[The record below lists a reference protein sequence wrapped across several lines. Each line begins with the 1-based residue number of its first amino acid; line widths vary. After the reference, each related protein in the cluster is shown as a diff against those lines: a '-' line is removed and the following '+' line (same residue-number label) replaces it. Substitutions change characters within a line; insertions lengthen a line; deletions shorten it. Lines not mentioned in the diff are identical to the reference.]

1 MIEDRELDIW
11 REQWSRIAGP
21 SPRFQREIQQKIR
34 RQNLRFLVGNVVTA
48 IGFVGMLIFAVV
60 LRRQASWLG
69 AWWATGISALALVSA
84 GYRFWILRGTWHP
97 ETQSTRAFL
106 ELWHRRVQ
114 ARLRLLEIS
123 VYVSLGW
130 IVFCAVLTAVNW
142 RTIGRDV
149 KAHPRDWLEVLVACL
164 LMQPVLWFGAA
175 WIRRRKLAELNEVKK
190 ALDEL
195 DQGLG
200 TSVP

>member
-11 REQWSRIAGP
+11 HEQWSRIAEP
-21 SPRFQREIQQKIR
+21 LPRFQREIQQKIR
-34 RQNLRFLVGNVVTA
+34 RHNLRFLVGNVVTA
-48 IGFVGMLIFAVV
+48 MGFVGMLIFAVV

-69 AWWATGISALALVSA
+69 AWWATGISALVLVSV

-97 ETQSTRAFL
+97 ETESTRAFL

-123 VYVSLGW
+123 IYVSLGW

-142 RTIGRDV
+142 TIIGRDV
-149 KAHPRDWLEVLVACL
+149 KARPRDWLEVLVACL

-175 WIRRRKLAELNEVKK
+175 
-190 ALDEL
+190 
-195 DQGLG
+195 
-200 TSVP
+200 